1 MFISPSLFEQITQPL
16 SDVQSQPQ
24 NFIEQY
30 PNPNGLFMVESAPI
44 APGGETNAGKKKNKK
59 KKNKNDESLQNN
71 SSSSNDRIVTLKNP
85 MFYNSNN
92 SGNSEPMNVMMR
104 NLQTPPF
111 ISPMNDPSP
120 SQASI
125 IKNENGMYTIR
136 NPTFQNAFG
145 GSSGGGGSGGNTT
158 ASPSYLGMRS
168 SVDGFPSNEIN
179 DSTQPPK
186 CSSVIG
192 SEMKNMLQRRKEQ
205 EFAAMDAYYQHGM
218 TPQQQQQ
225 PSPYQHF
232 SNQNF
237 DRNGTE
243 CENFDGGFKSPYPM
257 MTNFDELRSGQMLN
271 SEVQFCIPFLKFHCL
286 KYIFYC
292 HDYIRLRSISFLKY

>member
-1 MFISPSLFEQITQPL
+1 
-16 SDVQSQPQ
+16 
-24 NFIEQY
+24 
-30 PNPNGLFMVESAPI
+30 MVESAPV
-44 APGGETNAGKKKNKK
+44 AAETTNAVGKKKNKK
-59 KKNKNDESLQNN
+59 KKNKNDESSQNN
-71 SSSSNDRIVTLKNP
+71 SSSNDRIVTLKNP
-85 MFYNSNN
+85 MFY

-111 ISPMNDPSP
+111 VSPMNDP

-145 GSSGGGGSGGNTT
+145 GGGSTV
-158 ASPSYLGMRS
+158 SPSYLGMRS
-168 SVDGFPSNEIN
+168 SVVDGFPSNEIN

-218 TPQQQQQ
+218 TQQQQNQQQ

-232 SNQNF
+232 GNQNF

-243 CENFDGGFKSPYPM
+243 CENFDGGFKSYPM
-257 MTNFDELRSGQMLN
+257 MTNFDELRTGQMLN
-271 SEVQFCIPFLKFHCL
+271 SEVNKIYINVFVENKIIKIFNVCFEYHFCVN
-286 KYIFYC
+286 
-292 HDYIRLRSISFLKY
+292 IRLRSII